1 MKPMQYIHTGILM
14 TIEMSVNS
22 NLIVQESTKKFAL
35 SVLTLHNHWA
45 WKSHMISCDVDLK
58 SYQKVVMVFS
68 FLLEFC
74 HNFTNGYVLT
84 DKSLLY
90 LTVFTLMSFIS
101 LNKIKLSFHKY
112 HKQSTLVCSCSQ
124 GKAFSLL
131 SPRKKSFDFITVIYE
146 IQVVISIHFCKN
158 FHHHAFAFPCT
169 ILCIHIN
176 LYNYALKSAD
186 NRLILM
192 NMNYVIYKL
201 SLFLILT
208 KAPNPYHVT

>member
-1 MKPMQYIHTGILM
+1 MMSCPKAVFFCYIVQHFLALISFTSPLLTFPEHWKECYSSSSLNKPLNYPLFWERWPVRRMWFNFHSLQYEPSLMKPMQYIHTGILM

-74 HNFTNGYVLT
+74 HNFTKGYVLT

-112 HKQSTLVCSCSQ
+112 HK
-124 GKAFSLL
+124 
-131 SPRKKSFDFITVIYE
+131 
-146 IQVVISIHFCKN
+146 
-158 FHHHAFAFPCT
+158 
-169 ILCIHIN
+169 
-176 LYNYALKSAD
+176 
-186 NRLILM
+186 
-192 NMNYVIYKL
+192 
-201 SLFLILT
+201 
-208 KAPNPYHVT
+208 